1 MNMQTRI
8 EGKLS
13 DKLELL
19 HLEVQNESGNHNV
32 PDGAESHF
40 RVVLVADAFDGVSLV
55 RRHRQINH
63 ILAAELAQIHALA
76 LHVYT
81 PPEWQ
86 ARHGDAPM
94 SPPCVN

>member
-1 MNMQTRI
+1 MNMHVRI
-8 EGKLS
+8 EEKLS
-13 DKLELL
+13 EELDLL

-40 RVVLVADAFDGVSLV
+40 RVVLVAEAFDGVPLV
-55 RRHRQINH
+55 RRHRQVNH
-63 ILAAELAQIHALA
+63 ILAAELEVIHALA

-81 PPEWQ
+81 PPEWR